1 MPATGHTSPH
11 GWGTPRMCSL
21 MCGACACARSSELR
35 LQGRVQG
42 GGGVPSGMG
51 ACALRHLVMHNDLVG
66 AARRAISHAGAAAA
80 RRSQRLGPTRAR
92 RRASWSRCGG
102 EEGARR
108 HPCLVSV
115 AAASLATREH
125 ETTDA
130 EVGRQQPRVGQMPMR
145 RASLSVLRVLFL
157 RASCAFSMRHGRA
170 GRRLE
175 FFAALFLEE
184 LDG

>member
-1 MPATGHTSPH
+1 MRATGHTSPH
-11 GWGTPRMCSL
+11 GWGTPCICSL
-21 MCGACACARSSELR
+21 MCGVCACARSSELR

-51 ACALRHLVMHNDLVG
+51 ACALRPLVMHNDLVLVG

-102 EEGARR
+102 EGGARR

-130 EVGRQQPRVGQMPMR
+130 EVGRQQPRVGQMRMR
-145 RASLSVLRVLFL
+145 RASLGPRCCACCSFELRVLF
-157 RASCAFSMRHGRA
+157 RCVMGEQ
-170 GRRLE
+170 GG
-175 FFAALFLEE
+175 
-184 LDG
+184 D